1 MPDQSFSDF
10 PLLVP
15 PTGKS
20 TLFLS
25 RFHELS
31 YAFIKGQLAQCPL
44 VDSQDADEG
53 KVKVDAKGKMVG
65 RVAEVVL
72 HLRGKE

>member
-20 TLFLS
+20 ISFLS

-31 YAFIKGQLAQCPL
+31 YAFIKGRLAQCPL
-44 VDSQDADEG
+44 VVSQDAE
-53 KVKVDAKGKMVG
+53 GKMVG
-65 RVAEVVL
+65 KVAEVVL

>member
-1 MPDQSFSDF
+1 M
-10 PLLVP
+10 
-15 PTGKS
+15 
-20 TLFLS
+20 FLS

-31 YAFIKGQLAQCPL
+31 YAFIRRRLASCPL
-44 VDSQDADEG
+44 VDSKDADEG

-65 RVAEVVL
+65 KAAEVVL